1 MREHNV
7 DYNENELQ
15 VMKVKEENQID
26 SQIDG
31 KHFTKPKGKGLDYEK
46 PDAFHSSLEI
56 NSVSEEADLTK
67 SNELRRI
74 ESAESPI
81 GIKPKE

>member
-7 DYNENELQ
+7 DYDKNELQ
-15 VMKVKEENQID
+15 VMKVKQENQID
-26 SQIDG
+26 GQIDG
-31 KHFTKPKGKGLDYEK
+31 EHFSKPKGKGLDYEK

-56 NSVSEEADLTK
+56 NSASEEADLTK